1 MPSIPAKTADPGVVE
16 VTVAKE
22 QLGWVRDLPQP
33 LSGHLEHADLVGGA
47 EPVLDSSQDTERVAA
62 VALEVE
68 DCVDHVLDHLGSGDL
83 ALFGDMADEHQCA
96 ALRFGEANQRLRC
109 GANLAYGA
117 GGCFERL
124 GPKRLDGIDDD
135 QIGPPTLGKR
145 GQDVGQVGFR
155 GERHRRSC
163 QPEPFGPQTHLR
175 DGFLTREVDDAL
187 TRCAERRCDLQQQ
200 CRFTDSRLAADEQG
214 GTGHDPAA
222 GYAIEL
228 RDAGR

>member
-1 MPSIPAKTADPGVVE
+1 HGQTARIPADNGAARGAEGGWCNQRLDFDEQGPRAFDPSENGRSWRRR

-62 VALEVE
+62 VPLEVE
-68 DCVDHVLDHLGSGDL
+68 DRVDHVLDHLGSGDL

-145 GQDVGQVGFR
+145 
-155 GERHRRSC
+155 
-163 QPEPFGPQTHLR
+163 
-175 DGFLTREVDDAL
+175 
-187 TRCAERRCDLQQQ
+187 
-200 CRFTDSRLAADEQG
+200 
-214 GTGHDPAA
+214 
-222 GYAIEL
+222 
-228 RDAGR
+228 